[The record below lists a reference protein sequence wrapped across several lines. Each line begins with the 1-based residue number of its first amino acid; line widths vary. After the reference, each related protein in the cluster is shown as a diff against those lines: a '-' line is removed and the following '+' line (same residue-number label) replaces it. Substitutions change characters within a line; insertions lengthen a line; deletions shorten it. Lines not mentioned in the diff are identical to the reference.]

1 VAPRPDAR
9 SPTALALAALA
20 VVALCRLWLAFDLP
34 LTDTTEARYG
44 EMARK
49 MVETGTW
56 LLAQH
61 DYGVPF
67 LAKPPL
73 AFWASAVG
81 IAAGGA
87 NELAPRL
94 PILLAA
100 AAFCALYWR
109 SIRAWCGA
117 GAAAV
122 ATLALATSL
131 LYFVAAAAVMTDLL
145 LTASIGVAVLMF
157 WERWRGGSRRAEAAL
172 YVALGAGL
180 LIKGPLAVVLTL
192 APIAAWA
199 VLFGRVREVWQRFA
213 WWRGALLAA
222 LIAVPWYVAAELRYP
237 GFLDYFIVGEHI
249 QRFLVPGWNGDLYGR
264 AHEVPRGTIWLFL
277 ALAALPWTLVAPA
290 WLWVRRADVR
300 ARWRAQR
307 ELAALALLAALA
319 PLALFTF
326 AGNVIWPYAL
336 PPLPFIALAAVVL
349 APPGAAAVRRAAV
362 VGAAGCVLVT
372 GFTSA
377 LIADDDGFIAAHS
390 QRGAIRALLARDANR
405 AIYYWQDRYF
415 SAEYYSGGKARVA
428 DAAALERAL
437 AARTP
442 FWLVVERKLEPS
454 IPAPD
459 FAQLHEI
466 GARGDFALL
475 EPRYAAAANGGS

>member
-1 VAPRPDAR
+1 VSSRSDAR
-9 SPTALALAALA
+9 SPTAIALAALA
-20 VVALCRLWLAFDLP
+20 VVALCRLWLALDLP

-49 MVETGTW
+49 MVETGQW

-87 NELAPRL
+87 NALAPRL

-100 AAFCALYWR
+100 AAFCAYFWGFVR
-109 SIRAWCGA
+109 RTVDGR
-117 GAAAV
+117 AAAA
-122 ATLALATSL
+122 ATVALATSL
-131 LYFVAAAAVMTDLL
+131 LYFVSAAAVMTDLL
-145 LTASIGVAVLMF
+145 LTAAIAVGVLAF
-157 WERWRGGSRRAEAAL
+157 WERWRGGSGWNEVAL
-172 YVALGAGL
+172 YAALGAGL

-192 APIAAWA
+192 APIGAWA
-199 VLFGRVREVWQRFA
+199 ILFGHVREAWRRFA

-222 LIAVPWYVAAELRYP
+222 AIAVPWYVAAEWRSP

-264 AHEVPRGTIWLFL
+264 AHDVPHGTIWVFL
-277 ALAALPWTLVAPA
+277 ALAALPWTLIAPP
-290 WLWVRRADVR
+290 WLWAKRATVA
-300 ARWRAQR
+300 ARWRERR

-319 PLALFTF
+319 PLALFTA

-336 PPLPFIALAAVVL
+336 PALPFVALAAVVL
-349 APPGAAAVRRAAV
+349 GAPGAAAVRAAALTGAAV
-362 VGAAGCVLVT
+362 AVLVT
-372 GFTSA
+372 A
-377 LIADDDGFIAAHS
+377 LTTALVADEDGFIAAHS
-390 QRGAIRALLARDANR
+390 QRGAVRALAARDPRR
-405 AIYYWQDRYF
+405 ALYYWQDRYF
-415 SAEYYSGGKARVA
+415 SAEYYSGGKARVV
-428 DAAALERAL
+428 DAAGLERAL
-437 AARTP
+437 SAREP
-442 FWLVVERKLEPS
+442 FWLVVERKLEPT
-454 IPAPD
+454 IPAAVRD
-459 FAQLHEI
+459 ELREA

-475 EPRYAAAANGGS
+475 EPAYAAKSGS

>member
-1 VAPRPDAR
+1 
-9 SPTALALAALA
+9 LA

-49 MVETGTW
+49 MIETGQW

-73 AFWASAVG
+73 AFWASAGG

-94 PILLAA
+94 PILLASI
-100 AAFCALYWR
+100 AFCALFWR
-109 SIRAWCGA
+109 CIRAWLDSSS
-117 GAAAV
+117 AAV

-131 LYFVAAAAVMTDLL
+131 LYFVSAAAVMTDLL

-157 WERWRGGSRRAEAAL
+157 WERWRGGSWRAEAAL

-180 LIKGPLAVVLTL
+180 LIKGPLAVLLAL

-199 VLFGRVREVWQRFA
+199 MLFGHVREVWRRFA

-222 LIAVPWYVAAELRYP
+222 LIAVPWYVAAEWRNP

-249 QRFLVPGWNGDLYGR
+249 KRFLEPGWNGDLYGR
-264 AHEVPRGTIWLFL
+264 AHDVPHGTIWVFF
-277 ALAALPWTLVAPA
+277 ALAALPWTLIAPA
-290 WLWVRRADVR
+290 WLWSRRGAIC
-300 ARWRAQR
+300 ARWREQR
-307 ELAALALLAALA
+307 ELASLALLAALA
-319 PLALFTF
+319 PLALFTL

-336 PPLPFIALAAVVL
+336 PALPFAALAAVVL
-349 APPGAAAVRRAAV
+349 AAPSAAV
-362 VGAAGCVLVT
+362 VRAVAVT
-372 GFTSA
+372 GVASIAVLTALTSA
-377 LIADDDGFIAAHS
+377 LIADPDGFIAAHS
-390 QRGAIRALLARDANR
+390 QRGTIQALAARDAGR

-415 SAEYYSGGKARVA
+415 SAEYYSGGKARVV
-428 DAAALERAL
+428 DAATLDRAL
-437 AARTP
+437 QAREP

-454 IPAPD
+454 IAAVD
-459 FAQLHEI
+459 LAQLREI
-466 GARGDFALL
+466 DARGDFALL
-475 EPRYAAAANGGS
+475 EPRYAHPAHHGRS